1 MALSKIMKL
10 NKSEY
15 LDKMRACWIGKNIGG
30 TMGGPY
36 EGTRDIL
43 DVKGYTTEKGEP
55 LPNDDLDLQLVW
67 LRAIEERGISKINA
81 QVLGEY
87 WLNFVVGEWNE
98 YGIAKAN
105 MRMGLLPPYSGEY
118 NNEKWKHSN
127 GAWIRTELWACLFP
141 GFPDLAIRYA
151 YSDACVDHGMG
162 EGTYA
167 AIFVA
172 ALESAAF
179 FENDLMTLIEKGLS
193 YIPEDCRVAQ
203 TVRLAISCYEQKMD
217 WKDTRNKIVEFNA
230 DLGWF
235 QAPANVS
242 FVVLGL
248 LYGEGDYKK
257 SMLYTVNCGDD
268 TDCTAATIGSI
279 MGLMNGMAGIPS
291 DWADYIGDKIISIAT
306 NSACGSWAKSCEE
319 LIERVYR
326 LVPSC
331 LLTAEIYMEYTDGE
345 TELGAPSYS
354 YNLRHKFQLPST
366 GLAIDYDLIY
376 AYGRVEMSACE
387 VHPGDEVELKFTFKN
402 VNDWPHQIEVELE
415 LPETWTA
422 DKKYAKMFI
431 RRPFEDMEAS
441 ATIKVTAGENVD
453 LKNIITAKISAQSR
467 PTKILS
473 EIVIWGNN

>member
-1 MALSKIMKL
+1 MKL
-10 NKSEY
+10 NRQDY

-36 EGTRDIL
+36 EWTREFLDI
-43 DVKGYTTEKGEP
+43 KGFSTEKGEP

-67 LRAIEERGISKINA
+67 LRAVEERGIEKVNA
-81 QVLGEY
+81 QLLGEY

-118 NNEKWKHSN
+118 NNEIWRNSN

-141 GFPDLAIRYA
+141 GLPEVAIRYA
-151 YSDACVDHGMG
+151 YNDACVDHGMG

-179 FENDLMTLIEKGLS
+179 YENDIRKLIDLGLS
-193 YIPEDCRVAQ
+193 YIPEDCRLAKS
-203 TVRLAISCYEQKMD
+203 VRLAIELYEKKNTLREARD
-217 WKDTRNKIVEFNA
+217 KIIESNS

-235 QAPANVS
+235 QAPSNVA

-257 SMLYTVNCGDD
+257 SMICAINCGDD
-268 TDCTAATIGSI
+268 TDCTGATIGSI
-279 MGLMNGMAGIPS
+279 MGIMYGMAGTPA
-291 DWADYIGDKIISIAT
+291 DWAEYIGDKIVSVAT
-306 NSACGSWAKSCEE
+306 NSAYPAWAKSIDN
-319 LIERVYR
+319 LIDRVYK

-331 LLTAEIYMEYTDGE
+331 MMSLGIFMEYTDGE
-345 TELGAPSYS
+345 TELEKPSPYFIS
-354 YNLRHKFQLPST
+354 NKRFSLPST
-366 GLAIDYDLIY
+366 GLSMDYDLIF
-376 AYGRVEMSACE
+376 AQGRVEMSACE
-387 VHPGDEVELKFTFKN
+387 VNPGDEIELKFTFHDT
-402 VNDWPHQIEVELE
+402 NDHPHQIEIELD

-422 DKKYAKMFI
+422 DKKYAKLFV
-431 RRPFEDMEAS
+431 RRPFEKMEA
-441 ATIKVTAGENVD
+441 TTTVKVTAGEKVD
-453 LKNIITAKISAQSR
+453 LKNIIKARISAQSR
-467 PTKILS
+467 PTVINS
-473 EIVIWGNN
+473 EIIIWGKN